1 MIKLQITAGEM
12 KLTSGFLFALRK
24 LKGNIS
30 QECCNQKDS
39 KSNLYIRTNIP
50 EVVHLSISLSNQTVI
65 SKNSVAKPKYKIN
78 TIKSSVLLGK
88 DMLDPISGVAKRAV
102 DRLIEN
108 PEKAFRYGR
117 YFFLLIKV
125 ILTPFKQMAVGSK
138 I

>member
-1 MIKLQITAGEM
+1 M
-12 KLTSGFLFALRK
+12 KLMTRVFLFALRK
-24 LKGNIS
+24 LKGNIG
-30 QECCNQKDS
+30 QECCDQKDS

-50 EVVHLSISLSNQTVI
+50 KVVHFSIPLSNQTVI

-78 TIKSSVLLGK
+78 TIKSLVLPGK
-88 DMLDPISGVAKRAV
+88 DILDPISGAAKRAV

-125 ILTPFKQMAVGSK
+125 ILTPFKVVPHGGN
-138 I
+138 IR